1 MRSQL
6 NWSSLSRTP
15 VLFVLLALFWGT
27 SFVAIEVGL
36 EFFPPVLFAAIRYA
50 AAGAIVLA
58 YAVATTDDPLP
69 RTKNDFLAVATVGVF
84 VIAGYHA
91 LLYLGEL
98 HVSGAVASVVVSL
111 SPVLTAAFA
120 APLFVEEHLDRL
132 GVAGLVAGFV
142 GVAVVANPGATSL
155 LSASVGGLGLV
166 LLGAASFAVGA
177 VLTRAFDAEMPLRA
191 LEGWGMLLGSAVLWA
206 VAFGRGESLAAI
218 HWTDTALLSLVYLT
232 VVSGVVAFLVYF
244 ELLSRVGA
252 TEINLVGYLEPV
264 VATLM
269 SWLILG
275 ELVESTTMVGFAAIF
290 LGFALLKR
298 ELLLDAA
305 LSVRTATR
313 SRS

>member
-1 MRSQL
+1 M
-6 NWSSLSRTP
+6 
-15 VLFVLLALFWGT
+15 LFALLALFWGT

-36 EFFPPVLFAAIRYA
+36 EFFPPVLFAAIRYG

-58 YAVATTDDPLP
+58 YAVATVDDPLP
-69 RTKNDFLAVATVGVF
+69 RTKNDLLAVATVGTF

-98 HVSGAVASVVVSL
+98 QVSGAVASVVVSL

-142 GVAVVANPGATSL
+142 GVAVVANPGATSM
-155 LSASVGGLGLV
+155 LSSSVGGLGLV

-191 LEGWGMLLGSAVLWA
+191 LEGWGMLLGSGVLW
-206 VAFGRGESLAAI
+206 VVSLVRGESMSAI
-218 HWTDTALLSLVYLT
+218 HWTDTAVFSLVYLT
-232 VVSGVVAFLVYF
+232 LVSGVVAFLIYF

-264 VATLM
+264 VATAM
-269 SWLILG
+269 SWLLLG
-275 ELVESTTMVGFAAIF
+275 HLVAASTLAGFVAIF
-290 LGFALLKR
+290 AGFALLKHR
-298 ELLLDAA
+298 AVGRFLRSVPLPTP
-305 LSVRTATR
+305 LSNRR
-313 SRS
+313 Y